1 MDAVG
6 WLGNRQRYK
15 LPIKAKNKQANSFY
29 IKIQGI
35 LAKPEVYSE
44 RSETSK
50 KSSTWDTVVYALFPL
65 VDSNGMCTF
74 FKCPST
80 LNLSEGLKLKNF

>member
-50 KSSTWDTVVYALFPL
+50 KSST
-65 VDSNGMCTF
+65 
-74 FKCPST
+74 
-80 LNLSEGLKLKNF
+80 

>member
-50 KSSTWDTVVYALFPL
+50 KELYMRHGSLCIVPVSGF
-65 VDSNGMCTF
+65 
-74 FKCPST
+74 
-80 LNLSEGLKLKNF
+80 

>member
-29 IKIQGI
+29 IKMQGI

-50 KSSTWDTVVYALFPL
+50 KELYMRYGSLRIVHVSGF
-65 VDSNGMCTF
+65 
-74 FKCPST
+74 
-80 LNLSEGLKLKNF
+80 

>member
-6 WLGNRQRYK
+6 WLGNQQRYK

-50 KSSTWDTVVYALFPL
+50 KELYMRYGSLRIVHVSGF
-65 VDSNGMCTF
+65 
-74 FKCPST
+74 
-80 LNLSEGLKLKNF
+80 